1 MSTEGDAPSAAASP
15 PPSEAGGEGHD
26 VAVYKRR
33 ALIGTIALVLRTAFA
48 QLVILGGTIVLAR
61 HLRPSDFG
69 VFAMVQ
75 FVLTVLTLVGDAGLG
90 GALVQKKTA
99 PTQRELST
107 VFFAQMTLGALVLVV
122 ASGIGEVLPSIW
134 PDLPEGTPWIL
145 RALALNF
152 VLTSARVVPTLLLE
166 RELHFVRVSI
176 LDTVSSTMFYLVAA
190 TLALQGAGVWALVL
204 GVLGQGAAGLVTA
217 LALRPW
223 RPSFTFD
230 ASVVRGLLGF
240 GLPYQA
246 RSGLVLLTRSSIPV
260 LGGSLLGSHAVGLLN
275 WALETSFFPLTFV
288 EILARVSFPLY
299 SRMQAVPEEFA
310 REMER
315 SVRLAASITLFLS
328 GMFVG
333 LAPQLTEVIYS
344 AQWLEAVPML
354 RLYAIAIAFGMLV
367 FLLAPAFD
375 AVGKPRVVM
384 VQMLIVG
391 VCVWAFAAAGTHVAG
406 AVGFVVGYTIA
417 LALGAGIIVHFARR
431 ELPRVRLVR
440 PFVATT
446 IGSAV
451 IVVVGHFVLGP
462 HANAPVPLFFSVVSE
477 IVLFIVV
484 VGLLDRDTLA
494 ALRSTLPRK
503 AGGAPAEP
511 APS

>member
-1 MSTEGDAPSAAASP
+1 MSAPDDAPAAAGSTP
-15 PPSEAGGEGHD
+15 AAAPGPEGPD

-90 GALVQKKTA
+90 GALVQKKTT

-107 VFFAQMTLGALVLVV
+107 VFFAQMALGAMVLVV
-122 ASGIGEVLPSIW
+122 ASAIGEVLPSVW
-134 PDLPEGTPWIL
+134 PELPEGTPWIL

-176 LDTVSSTMFYLVAA
+176 LDTVSSTTFYLVAA
-190 TLALQGAGVWALVL
+190 TLALEGAGVWALVL

-223 RPSFTFD
+223 RPSLTFD
-230 ASVVRGLLGF
+230 ATVVRGLLGF

-260 LGGSLLGSHAVGLLN
+260 VGGSLLGSHAVGLLN

-299 SRMQAVPEEFA
+299 SRMQSAPDALA
-310 REMER
+310 REIER
-315 SVRLAASITLFLS
+315 SVRLAASITLFLT

-354 RLYAIAIAFGMLV
+354 RLYAVAIAFGMLV
-367 FLLAPAFD
+367 FVLAPAFD
-375 AVGKPRVVM
+375 AAGKPRVVM
-384 VQMLIVG
+384 VQMLIVA

-417 LALGAGIIVHFARR
+417 LALGAAIIVHFARR
-431 ELPRVRLVR
+431 ELPRVRLVQ
-440 PFVATT
+440 PFAATT
-446 IGSAV
+446 IGS
-451 IVVVGHFVLGP
+451 VVVVAVGHFVLGP
-462 HANAPVPLFFSVVSE
+462 HANAPVPLFFSVVFE
-477 IVLFIVV
+477 IALFIVV
-484 VGLLDRDTLA
+484 VGVLDRDTLA

-503 AGGAPAEP
+503 TANAPAV
-511 APS
+511 PSPP